1 MSAAEGN
8 KMEELDLWGL
18 LNALLRRAWAIIL
31 LAVIGAGL
39 AFGYTY
45 FMVDPLYKASA
56 LLYVNNSKITMG
68 STGVSISASELSTAQ
83 RLVDTYI
90 VILKSRNVLNDVIE
104 RGELDVSYEALR
116 GMISAEAVNSTEVF
130 EVVVTS
136 KSPHQ
141 AEHIAN
147 TIAEVLPDKIT
158 DIVAGS
164 DVRIV
169 DYAVVPGG
177 RSSPSYTR
185 NAMVG
190 ALLGAVLCIAV
201 LVLLYM
207 LDDKIHSEEYLTQNY
222 PDIPLLSVIP
232 DMDPDTRHAGGYY
245 GYRSR
250 YGYHYRS
257 YSRDSQKK
265 KKKG

>member
-1 MSAAEGN
+1 
-8 KMEELDLWGL
+8 MEELDLWGL
-18 LNALLRRAWAIIL
+18 LSALLRRAWAIVL

-45 FMVDPLYKASA
+45 FMVDPLYKSSA

-104 RGELDVSYEALR
+104 RGELDCSYEALR

-136 KSPHQ
+136 KDPHLS
-141 AEHIAN
+141 EHIAN
-147 TIAEVLPDKIT
+147 TIAEVLPDKIS

-185 NAMVG
+185 NAMTGAVIG
-190 ALLGAVLCIAV
+190 ALICIGILA
-201 LVLLYM
+201 LIYL
-207 LDDKIHSEEYLTQNY
+207 LDDKIHSEDHLTQAY

-232 DMDPDTRHAGGYY
+232 DMDPDAKHSGGYY
-245 GYRSR
+245 GYRGR

-257 YSRDSQKK
+257 YYRESGE
-265 KKKG
+265 KKG

>member
-1 MSAAEGN
+1 
-8 KMEELDLWGL
+8 MEEIDLWGL
-18 LNALLRRAWAIIL
+18 FTALLRRAWAIVLVAIL
-31 LAVIGAGL
+31 GAVI

-45 FMVDPLYKASA
+45 FMIDPLYKSSA

-104 RGELDVSYEALR
+104 KGELDLSYESLR

-136 KSPHQ
+136 KDPRQ

-147 TIAEVLPDKIT
+147 TIAEVLPEKIT

-169 DYAVVPGG
+169 DYAVIPRG
-177 RSSPSYTR
+177 RSSPNYTR
-185 NAMVG
+185 NAMMG
-190 ALLGAVLCIAV
+190 ALLGAVLCAAV
-201 LVLLYM
+201 LVLIYL
-207 LDDKIHSEEYLTQNY
+207 LDDKIHSEEYLTQTY
-222 PDIPLLSVIP
+222 ADIPLLSVIP
-232 DMDPDTRHAGGYY
+232 DMDPEGHRGGYGYGY

-250 YGYHYRS
+250 YGYQYHAY
-257 YSRDSQKK
+257 QKAGEK
-265 KKKG
+265 KEER